1 MVFSQLLVN
10 GLIAGSI
17 YALIASGFSLIY
29 TTNRFLHFAHGTM
42 AAGGAYL
49 TWLFFQQLGL
59 NFAVSSL
66 LAIVATALLGVI
78 VFLVVYKPLKDRGSS
93 SAVLLM
99 AGLALLILLENLIL
113 LIFGADV
120 KSINFLKVGEGW
132 TVLGANIT
140 TLQLTI
146 IGTSVVLLVLL
157 WLFINHTRLGKIM
170 RAVADNPE
178 LAKIS
183 GINTERIQIYGFAIG
198 SALAGVAGLL
208 IGMEQNLEPT
218 MGTSLIIKGFTG
230 SVIGGVTSLPGSVLG
245 SYLVGLVENFG
256 VWWLPSGYKDA
267 IAFTLLL
274 VFLLIKPSGILGI
287 KKGLNN

>member
-1 MVFSQLLVN
+1 
-10 GLIAGSI
+10 
-17 YALIASGFSLIY
+17 
-29 TTNRFLHFAHGTM
+29 
-42 AAGGAYL
+42 
-49 TWLFFQQLGL
+49 
-59 NFAVSSL
+59 
-66 LAIVATALLGVI
+66 
-78 VFLVVYKPLKDRGSS
+78 
-93 SAVLLM
+93 
-99 AGLALLILLENLIL
+99 
-113 LIFGADV
+113 V

-140 TLQLTI
+140 TLQLII

-256 VWWLPSGYKDA
+256 VWWLPRGYKDA

>member
-29 TTNRFLHFAHGTM
+29 TTNRFLHFAHGTI
-42 AAGGAYL
+42 AAGGAYIG
-49 TWLFFQQLGL
+49 WLFFQQFGL
-59 NFAVSSL
+59 NFALSSF
-66 LAIVATALLGVI
+66 LAIVGSVLLGL
-78 VFLVVYKPLKDRGSS
+78 LVYLIVYKPLRGRGSS
-93 SAVLLM
+93 NAVLLM

-113 LIFGADV
+113 LVFGADV
-120 KSINFLKVGEGW
+120 KSINFLSVERGISI
-132 TVLGANIT
+132 LGANIT
-140 TLQLTI
+140 PLQLVI
-146 IGTSVVLLVLL
+146 ILTSVVLLVLL
-157 WLFINHTRLGKIM
+157 WLFIHYTRLGKIM

-183 GINTERIQIYGFAIG
+183 GINTEKIQLYGFAIG
-198 SALAGVAGLL
+198 SGLAGIAGIL
-208 IGMEQNLEPT
+208 IGMEQNLDPT

-230 SVIGGVTSLPGSVLG
+230 SVIGGVTSIPGSVLG
-245 SYLVGLVENFG
+245 SYLVGLAENFG

-274 VFLLIKPSGILGI
+274 VFLLVKPSGILGL